1 MIFDKTIYVSDIIS
15 IASLFFAVVGG
26 IFAYIQWK
34 ESVRNKR
41 ADYINDLTE
50 KIRTDEDIREIIYM
64 LEYDEFVYD
73 ETFHGSG
80 ETERKIDKTLSH
92 FSYICYLQKTNQITK
107 VEFGFFKYEIERII
121 TNPQIEEYLFN
132 LYHFANKTSTPIT
145 FKYLFEY
152 GKKHNLFDEEFFNS
166 NSEKYMHCL
175 NF

>member
-1 MIFDKTIYVSDIIS
+1 MTFDKIIYVSDIIS
-15 IASLFFAVVGG
+15 IISLFLAVVGG
-26 IFAYIQWK
+26 VFACIQWK

-50 KIRTDEDIREIIYM
+50 KIRTDEDIREIIYL

-80 ETERKIDKTLSH
+80 ELERKIDKTLSH
-92 FSYICYLQKTNQITK
+92 FSYICYLKKTKQIRK
-107 VEFGFFKYEIERII
+107 VEFSFFKYEIERII
-121 TNPQIEEYLFN
+121 SNTQIEEYLFN

-152 GKKHNLFDEEFFNS
+152 GKKHKLFNKEFFNPT
-166 NSEKYMHCL
+166 SEKYIHCL